1 MAFSS
6 RLVPSD
12 VNLDYITYLVLCLYD
27 ENKLL
32 KRLFG
37 PYRLEYNTGNKCDED
52 GRQVFERGGL
62 TRPECLSFVPDEDA
76 EYQTMII
83 PKFWFQYAAYCM
95 LNALDITKSVV
106 SSKIK

>member
-1 MAFSS
+1 MIRRSFLISVKTIVLLRHQLNKMNS
-6 RLVPSD
+6 
-12 VNLDYITYLVLCLYD
+12 VLCLYE

-37 PYRLEYNTGNKCDED
+37 PYRLEYNTGNKCDKD

-62 TRPECLSFVPDEDA
+62 ARPECLTFVPDEDA

-83 PKFWFQYAAYCM
+83 PKFWFH
-95 LNALDITKSVV
+95 
-106 SSKIK
+106 

>member
-1 MAFSS
+1 M
-6 RLVPSD
+6 
-12 VNLDYITYLVLCLYD
+12 ICLYD
-27 ENKLL
+27 ENRLL

-62 TRPECLSFVPDEDA
+62 ARPECLSFIPDKDA

-95 LNALDITKSVV
+95 LNGIDSQKSVA
-106 SSKIK
+106 SSMIK